1 MHFHWFNC
9 TSQSREC
16 VLDTGLYTTGPA
28 DSCATLDTAASS
40 LVVGLENR
48 PNAIADYD
56 HTPSG
61 ESFHG
66 FTKMELI
73 ALPSELA
80 PLKGGMNAWMESREN
95 MVRMFDHVPA
105 HWARVSTHPTPLLLR
120 TAQDLVLTWSSWGVV
135 R

>member
-28 DSCATLDTAASS
+28 DSCATLDTAAAA

-80 PLKGGMNAWMESREN
+80 PLKGGMNAWMESRETTN
-95 MVRMFDHVPA
+95 ERKGF
-105 HWARVSTHPTPLLLR
+105 RYS
-120 TAQDLVLTWSSWGVV
+120 
-135 R
+135 